1 MPIKLMVVL
10 PCKESKQLRILNCYQ
25 LQRNNKAAAYVILA
39 ISSVDNFK
47 YFHKKFIGFFGK
59 TDRFVSIQY
68 NKACEP

>member
-25 LQRNNKAAAYVILA
+25 LQRNNKAAASVILA

-47 YFHKKFIGFFGK
+47 YFHKKFIGLFWQN
-59 TDRFVSIQY
+59 RQICLNSIQ
-68 NKACEP
+68 